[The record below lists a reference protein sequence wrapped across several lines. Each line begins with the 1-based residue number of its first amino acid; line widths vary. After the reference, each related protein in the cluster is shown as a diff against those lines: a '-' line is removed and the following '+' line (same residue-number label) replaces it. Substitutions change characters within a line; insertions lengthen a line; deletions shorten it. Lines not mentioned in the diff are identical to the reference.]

1 MPGTVELP
9 EDLIIRLARQ
19 RGLALDAERAAIL
32 RPLLE
37 SLLARLARIAD
48 RPGVEPPPDR
58 LGEPGP

>member
-19 RGLALDAERAAIL
+19 RGLALDAERAALL

-37 SLLARLARIAD
+37 SLLTRLARIAERTEGD
-48 RPGVEPPPDR
+48 PPPDT